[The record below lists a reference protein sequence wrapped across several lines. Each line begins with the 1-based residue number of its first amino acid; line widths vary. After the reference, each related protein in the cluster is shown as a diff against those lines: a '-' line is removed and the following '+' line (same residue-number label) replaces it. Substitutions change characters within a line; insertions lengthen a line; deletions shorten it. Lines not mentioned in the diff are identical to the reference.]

1 MKLGKII
8 GGIVIGV
15 AAVAA
20 APFTGGGSLLAGA
33 AAFGLGTATAAACA
47 AGAGIFGGIVGSLW
61 DDDDETNNNYGA
73 KRKLGILGMK
83 SSGKTTLLD
92 KMRGVIKKTSQTFS
106 EDYEEFTYTT
116 QSGKIVNIAKG
127 KDIGGTKSYVLEYR
141 TIIAQNDV
149 LFYFFNV
156 HEYVENLE
164 YRRDCNSR
172 LSLIFP
178 NLTGKKIV
186 LIATHADRAKLD
198 KSQLKD
204 SVMELT
210 IDKNYSKLFNE
221 NFFVVDLTNNEQF
234 TELIEN
240 LF

>member
-8 GGIVIGV
+8 GGIIIGV

-20 APFTGGGSLLAGA
+20 APFTAGGSLFAAA
-33 AAFGLGTATAAACA
+33 AAFG
-47 AGAGIFGGIVGSLW
+47 GIVSSLW
-61 DDDDETNNNYGA
+61 DDDDETNNNYGS

-106 EDYEEFTYTT
+106 ENYEEFTFTT
-116 QSGKIVNIAKG
+116 QTGKIVNIAKG

-186 LIATHADRAKLD
+186 LIATHADRSKLD

-204 SVMELT
+204 SVMGLT